1 MSIAQEEGKN
11 ASIKKHETSD
21 NAIETSNR
29 TIKTSKQN
37 TLHANKTAKQST
49 KALEK
54 EHWHDIMI

>member
-21 NAIETSNR
+21 KAIETSNR

-37 TLHANKTAKQST
+37 TLHAKRQPNNQLK
-49 KALEK
+49 
-54 EHWHDIMI
+54 H